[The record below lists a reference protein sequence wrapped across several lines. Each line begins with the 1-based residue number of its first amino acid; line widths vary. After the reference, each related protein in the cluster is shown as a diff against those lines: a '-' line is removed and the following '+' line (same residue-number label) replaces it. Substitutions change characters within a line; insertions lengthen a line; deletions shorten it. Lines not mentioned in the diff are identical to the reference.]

1 MKDLSKKVYIYTTGC
16 QRRYLDAQKIFNY
29 FKINGGYEI
38 VKSPGKADYIF
49 FNTCAFKKEQ
59 EDFSIKKIQEFK
71 KYGKK
76 LIVGGCLPKINE
88 KRLAEI
94 FEGPVF
100 FPASINQIDE
110 IFNPKIKF
118 ENIPDGNFLFGQI
131 YFDKPFIKDIFQFN
145 YKFFSTSLDRLRR
158 TLQKNYFIRISN
170 GCLGK
175 CTYCGIKKAIGSLK
189 SKPLQECLEEFKKGI
204 SRGYRNFTILG
215 DDTGSYGL
223 DIGETFPRLLNKFI
237 ETKGNYKIYIF
248 ELHPRWVIKYF
259 DQLLLIVKSGKIHE
273 IMCPIQSGSDK
284 ILQLMQRFHTAQEIR
299 EALLNFKKAFPKL
312 RLITHILVGFPGE
325 TEEDFEKTL
334 KFVEEIDFDYVAVY
348 PYFERPGTPA
358 VILPNKVSQK
368 IINERMKKARKFLAR
383 L

>member
-1 MKDLSKKVYIYTTGC
+1 MQELSKKVYIYTIGC
-16 QRRYLDAQKIFNY
+16 HRRYLDAQRIFNY
-29 FKINGGYEI
+29 FKINGYKI
-38 VKSPGKADYIF
+38 VKNPAKADYVL
-49 FNTCAFKKEQ
+49 FNTCAFKKKQ

-76 LIVGGCLPKINE
+76 LIIGGCLPKIDKKKLRE
-88 KRLAEI
+88 V
-94 FEGPVF
+94 FEGPTF
-100 FPASINQIDE
+100 SPASINQIDE

-145 YKFFSTSLDRLRR
+145 YKFFNIFLDRLKKI
-158 TLQKNYFIRISN
+158 LQKNYFIRISN
-170 GCLGK
+170 GCLGQ
-175 CTYCGIKKAIGSLK
+175 CAYCGIKKAVGSLK
-189 SKPLQECLEEFKKGI
+189 SKSFQGCLEEFKKGI
-204 SRGYRNFTILG
+204 SLNYRNFTILG

-223 DIGETFPRLLNKFI
+223 EIRETFPRLLNKFI
-237 ETKGNYKIYIF
+237 EIEGNYKIYIF
-248 ELHPRWVIKYF
+248 ELHPRWVVRYF
-259 DQLLLIVKSGKIHE
+259 DQLLPIVKSGKIHE
-273 IMCPIQSGSDK
+273 IMCPVQSGSDK
-284 ILQLMQRFHTAQEIR
+284 ILQLMQRFHTAEEIK
-299 EALLNFKKAFPKL
+299 EALLNLKKVFPGL
-312 RLITHILVGFPGE
+312 RLITHIMIGFPGE

-368 IINERMKKARKFLAR
+368 IINERIKKARKFLAR